1 MTRWKTVA
9 LSGAMMM
16 AAWVPTVG
24 AQTPPAAPDPQVQ
37 QDRAELSRDRK
48 ELRGDQRKLSRD
60 KREVREDRREVRR
73 HQDVAGTRAPTSSG
87 RAPSSRTAKTAPQF
101 RPVDAS
107 ARHCRNRDRQEREKT
122 ARFSSHAP

>member
-1 MTRWKTVA
+1 MIRWKTVA
-9 LSGAMMM
+9 LSGAMMV

-48 ELRGDQRKLSRD
+48 ELRSDQRKLSRD

-73 HQDVAGTRAPTSSG
+73 HQDVAGTRARTSSG
-87 RAPSSRTAKTAPQF
+87 PGALESHGENGP
-101 RPVDAS
+101 PVPP
-107 ARHCRNRDRQEREKT
+107 R
-122 ARFSSHAP
+122 